1 VGHHPDAH
9 AHPDGRG
16 QLSGRRDRPPGGCVR
31 LCEQWRQDAQIRRRQ
46 SGGIY
51 GILCPVCQRVR
62 CCDPY
67 FGQQQ
72 AVVLLPECTAGC
84 RRIRECLRRGQPE
97 HLHRAGLSGSEGSK
111 VGRRRTDGPR
121 HPDEAA
127 EPCQA
132 GGAELRAGPVGLHG
146 EKRPLLR
153 RAGLRGQSAGH
164 QTGPG
169 SNQRRAESGQKIP
182 RKPAHLRGQ
191 VHHRPSGRPG

>member
-1 VGHHPDAH
+1 MKIKITADSTCDLSEELFEEVGHRPDAH

-16 QLSGRRDRPPGGCVR
+16 QLSGRCDRPPGGCVR

-97 HLHRAGLSGSEGSK
+97 HLHRAGLSGTEGSK

-146 EKRPLLR
+146 EK
-153 RAGLRGQSAGH
+153 AA
-164 QTGPG
+164 
-169 SNQRRAESGQKIP
+169 AV
-182 RKPAHLRGQ
+182 PACW
-191 VHHRPSGRPG
+191 PSGPICWASNRHWK